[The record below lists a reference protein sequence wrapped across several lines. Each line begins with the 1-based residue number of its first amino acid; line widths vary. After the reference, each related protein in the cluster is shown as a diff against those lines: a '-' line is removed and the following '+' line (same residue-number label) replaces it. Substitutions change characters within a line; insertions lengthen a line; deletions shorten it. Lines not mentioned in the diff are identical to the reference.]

1 MDPIALRALERIIA
15 VVIGGV
21 CIWLGQRLFLQIPEQ
36 KAGEGRIQFPG
47 GISVYVARVG
57 PGVFFAL
64 FGATLVAVSFYRGIE
79 VQSSRLGPSATS
91 AAAASASSASSGV
104 AFERF
109 EYRGAGG
116 TIAAADAA
124 ARADARA
131 LRRKD
136 FARLNNVSS
145 ALRRDLPE
153 PDRQSLMASLAD
165 VKVALMESMWD
176 DSADGWGD
184 RAAFERWVLEG
195 EPEPAPAALKAAIA
209 YYRQGTPGRR

>member
-1 MDPIALRALERIIA
+1 MDPVILRAIERIIA

-36 KAGEGRIQFPG
+36 KAGEGKIQFPG

-79 VQSSRLGPSATS
+79 VQSSRLG
-91 AAAASASSASSGV
+91 AAAAVAGVASPASASSGV
-104 AFERF
+104 ALERF

-116 TIAAADAA
+116 TMAGDESA

-136 FARLNNVSS
+136 FARLNNLPG

-153 PDRQSLMASLAD
+153 PDRQVLIASVAD
-165 VKVALMESMWD
+165 VKVALMRSMWD
-176 DSADGWGD
+176 DAPDGWGD
-184 RAAFERWVLEG
+184 RAAFERWVMDG
-195 EPEPAPAALKAAIA
+195 EPDPAPAALQAAVG
-209 YYRQGTPGRR
+209 YYRQGAPRRP

>member
-1 MDPIALRALERIIA
+1 MDPVTLRALERIIA

-64 FGATLVAVSFYRGIE
+64 FGATLVAVSFYRGVE
-79 VQSSRLGPSATS
+79 VQSSRLGPLAVSS
-91 AAAASASSASSGV
+91 AAASAASPSSGV
-104 AFERF
+104 ALERF

-116 TIAAADAA
+116 AISADDAA

-136 FARLNNVSS
+136 FARLNNLPN

-153 PDRQSLMASLAD
+153 PDRQALLASLAD
-165 VKVALMESMWD
+165 VKVALMRSMWD
-176 DSADGWGD
+176 DAADGWGD
-184 RAAFERWVLEG
+184 RSAFERWVLDG
-195 EPEPAPAALKAAIA
+195 EPEPAPATLRAAIA
-209 YYRQGTPGRR
+209 YYRQGAPGRR